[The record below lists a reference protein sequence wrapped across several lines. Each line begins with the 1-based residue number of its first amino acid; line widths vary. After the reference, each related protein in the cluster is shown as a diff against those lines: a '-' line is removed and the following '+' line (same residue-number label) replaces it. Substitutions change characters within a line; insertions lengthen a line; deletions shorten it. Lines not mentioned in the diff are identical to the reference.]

1 MSNLITKRLLE
12 VYEMSRKMGI
22 YSALAFERRTNIAS
36 SSINKWS
43 KEGKDAS
50 LDSLVRILATF
61 PTVSAEWVI
70 RGEGPMEKTDQNGV
84 KKPEP
89 TEGNID
95 LISQLQ
101 DENKFLREQLSS
113 ALTALKIAHEHYNK

>member
-12 VYEMSRKMGI
+12 VYEMSRRIGI
-22 YSALAFERRTNIAS
+22 YSALAFEKRANIAS

-50 LDSLVRILATF
+50 IESLVRILEAF

-70 RGEGPMEKTDQNGV
+70 RGEGPMEKTDQTKAKESETKEEN
-84 KKPEP
+84 K
-89 TEGNID
+89 D
-95 LISQLQ
+95 LVSHLQ
-101 DENKFLREQLSS
+101 DENNFLREQLAS